1 MLIDCQRVWVGLI
14 ATLIG
19 YLTATQMLKA
29 QGTRSEEESVPRQG
43 RRGPSVPWMAVLRL
57 SDLTVF
63 PSQARYHHCP
73 GLSLSKTKKA
83 R

>member
-29 QGTRSEEESVPRQG
+29 QGTRAEEESVPRHG
-43 RRGPSVPWMAVLRL
+43 RRGPSIHGWFKRL
-57 SDLTVF
+57 SDLPVF
-63 PSQARYHHCP
+63 LKQISI
-73 GLSLSKTKKA
+73 
-83 R
+83 

>member
-1 MLIDCQRVWVGLI
+1 MLIDCQRVWVGLN

-43 RRGPSVPWMAVLRL
+43 RRGPSIHGWFKRL
-57 SDLTVF
+57 YDLPVF
-63 PSQARYHHCP
+63 LKQISI
-73 GLSLSKTKKA
+73 
-83 R
+83 